1 MLSSDGLDNQIVGL
15 QSGLPQGPSW
25 VAFGGKF
32 GKGAEEKN
40 GQGGV
45 RNWRSYREG
54 SG

>member
-1 MLSSDGLDNQIVGL
+1 VLSSDGLGNQIVGL
-15 QSGLPQGPSW
+15 QSGLPHGPTW
-25 VAFGGKF
+25 VVFGGEL
-32 GKGAEEKN
+32 GKGAEEKD